1 MAGPGVTGQ
10 AGRGQPATVRSP
22 VVHVSASRGS
32 YCRGVDITAGTV
44 VCVVVTR
51 DRTEQLRRAVAAIR
65 DQSRRPDHLV
75 VVDNGPDAAVEAIC
89 SSSGVPL
96 TYLPSS
102 TNLGG
107 AGGFA
112 LGILTARALGADWVW
127 LADDDGRPA
136 DRWTLARLLVC
147 AREHRLAAVS
157 PLVVDI
163 DDPQQLAFPLRRGL
177 RWVRGRDELGHEVLI
192 DGVANLFNGAL
203 FSAAALDAIGVPDP
217 RLFLRGDEVEAHR
230 RLRRSGLRF
239 GTCAPALYLHPQ
251 GRDDWAPLLGG
262 RIMVLSPP
270 DSVKRERTYR
280 NLGYLTAQPGLRWR
294 RWPDASRYAW
304 YYLAQRRDLNGFRHW
319 LACTREGRRE
329 RFPARGVT
337 HATQETTTPSR
348 AVVHELASG
357 CTN

>member
-1 MAGPGVTGQ
+1 MHPGASDGPY
-10 AGRGQPATVRSP
+10 R
-22 VVHVSASRGS
+22 
-32 YCRGVDITAGTV
+32 RGVDITQTTV
-44 VCVVVTR
+44 VCVIVTR
-51 DRTEQLRRAVAAIR
+51 DRTEQLRRTVAAIR

-75 VVDNGPDAAVEAIC
+75 VVDNGPDPVVEAIAGI
-89 SSSGVPL
+89 SGVPV

-112 LGILTARALGADWVW
+112 LGILTARTLGADWVW

-147 AREHRLAAVS
+147 AHEHRLAAVS

-177 RWVRGRDELGHEVLI
+177 RWVRRRDELGPEVLV

-203 FSAAALDAIGVPDP
+203 FSAAALDAVGVPDP
-217 RLFLRGDEVEAHR
+217 RLFVRGDEVEVHR
-230 RLRRSGLRF
+230 RLQRSGLRF

-262 RIMVLSPP
+262 HLMVLSPR
-270 DSVKRERTYR
+270 DTMKRERTYR

-304 YYLAQRRDLNGFRHW
+304 YYLAQRRDPDGFRHW
-319 LACTREGRRE
+319 LRCTREGRSE
-329 RFPARGVT
+329 RFPVESWTAAQR
-337 HATQETTTPSR
+337 PSG
-348 AVVHELASG
+348 AGSLAMEA
-357 CTN
+357 

>member
-1 MAGPGVTGQ
+1 
-10 AGRGQPATVRSP
+10 
-22 VVHVSASRGS
+22 
-32 YCRGVDITAGTV
+32 VDISQGSVA
-44 VCVVVTR
+44 CVVVTR
-51 DRTEQLRRAVAAIR
+51 DRTEQLRRAVTAIR

-75 VVDNGPDAAVEAIC
+75 VVDNGPEADVEAIAG
-89 SSSGVPL
+89 SSGVPM

-112 LGILTARALGADWVW
+112 LGILTARAHGADWVW

-147 AREHRLAAVS
+147 AHEHRLDAVS

-163 DDPQQLAFPLRRGL
+163 DDPEQLAFPLRRGL
-177 RWVRGRDELGHEVLI
+177 RWVRRRDELGPEVLV

-203 FSAAALDAIGVPDP
+203 FSAAALDAVGVPDP
-217 RLFLRGDEVEAHR
+217 RLFVRGDEVEVHR

-262 RIMVLSPP
+262 RVMVLSPR
-270 DSVKRERTYR
+270 DAEKRERTYR

-304 YYLAQRRDLNGFRHW
+304 YYLAQQRDPEGFRHW
-319 LACTREGRRE
+319 LQCTREGRGE
-329 RFPARGVT
+329 RFPVVNAPAPLHPADTASG
-337 HATQETTTPSR
+337 AT
-348 AVVHELASG
+348 VHELMSSRAG
-357 CTN
+357 

>member
-22 VVHVSASRGS
+22 VVHVRASRGS

-65 DQSRRPDHLV
+65 EQSRRPDHLV
-75 VVDNGPDAAVEAIC
+75 VVDNGPDAAVEAIG

-192 DGVANLFNGAL
+192 DGPLGQVVPRVTRSVRPAPPAKSRLGREVAQVPVGAL
-203 FSAAALDAIGVPDP
+203 PLHGV
-217 RLFLRGDEVEAHR
+217 RGAEHHD
-230 RLRRSGLRF
+230 
-239 GTCAPALYLHPQ
+239 APAEKGSPVVPALWVQ
-251 GRDDWAPLLGG
+251 VQGG
-262 RIMVLSPP
+262 RAGA
-270 DSVKRERTYR
+270 E
-280 NLGYLTAQPGLRWR
+280 A
-294 RWPDASRYAW
+294 
-304 YYLAQRRDLNGFRHW
+304 
-319 LACTREGRRE
+319 
-329 RFPARGVT
+329 
-337 HATQETTTPSR
+337 
-348 AVVHELASG
+348 
-357 CTN
+357 

>member
-1 MAGPGVTGQ
+1 MN
-10 AGRGQPATVRSP
+10 
-22 VVHVSASRGS
+22 
-32 YCRGVDITAGTV
+32 ITQGTV

-51 DRTEQLRRAVAAIR
+51 DRTEQLREAVAAIR

-75 VVDNGPDAAVEAIC
+75 VVDNGPDPAVEAAAVR
-89 SSSGVPL
+89 SGIPV
-96 TYLPSS
+96 TYVPSS

-127 LADDDGRPA
+127 LADDDGRAA

-147 AREHRLAAVS
+147 AHEHRLAAVS

-163 DDPQQLAFPLRRGL
+163 DDPEQLAFPLRRGL
-177 RWVRGRDELGHEVLI
+177 RWVRRRDELGYEVLV

-203 FSAAALDAIGVPDP
+203 FSAAALDAVGVPDP
-217 RLFLRGDEVEAHR
+217 RLFVRGDEVEVHR

-262 RIMVLSPP
+262 RLMVLTPRDAS
-270 DSVKRERTYR
+270 KRERTYR

-294 RWPDASRYAW
+294 RLPDASRYAW
-304 YYLAQRRDLNGFRHW
+304 YYLAQQRDPAGFRHW
-319 LACTREGRRE
+319 WRCTSEGRGE
-329 RFPARGVT
+329 RFPLGPPQRPPASAASG
-337 HATQETTTPSR
+337 
-348 AVVHELASG
+348 AVVHELSSPRAG
-357 CTN
+357 